1 MTKKDWR
8 KSSHLQKWEGIYYT
22 HLIYNKHCN
31 CVSKKWTYNPY
42 WDFGLRSLGACVMYS
57 WNYRLL
63 KATAAA
69 VVVECVVYAV
79 GYN

>member
-1 MTKKDWR
+1 M
-8 KSSHLQKWEGIYYT
+8 
-22 HLIYNKHCN
+22 
-31 CVSKKWTYNPY
+31 YNPY

-63 KATAAA
+63 KAMADA